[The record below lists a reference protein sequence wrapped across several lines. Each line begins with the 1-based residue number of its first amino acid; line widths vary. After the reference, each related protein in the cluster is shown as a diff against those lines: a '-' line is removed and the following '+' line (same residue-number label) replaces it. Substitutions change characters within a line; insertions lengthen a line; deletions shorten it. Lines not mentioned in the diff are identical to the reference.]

1 MDCKKTGAFICM
13 LRKEKGLTQAVMAE
27 KLGISNR
34 TISKWENGDGMPDI
48 SILSNVAEILG
59 ITVDELL
66 RGEKNPD
73 LPPEIT
79 VTEINNKDNI
89 NNIFKMMYITSLFF
103 AISASILGSVTE
115 IYSIWAFR
123 ILFYTHWEIIFAAV
137 SFAAT
142 MVSALIFSLAVT
154 RLQVSYSKDE
164 IVRKVSKKAL
174 ALGTILCVF
183 PVTFILRIID
193 VSRLGAFVPLFALV
207 IITILSIIFYKLYIK
222 IKNGL

>member
-1 MDCKKTGAFICM
+1 MDCKKTGAFICS
-13 LRKEKGLTQAVMAE
+13 LRKGKGLTQAVMAE

-34 TISKWENGDGMPDI
+34 TVSKWENGDGMPDI
-48 SILSNVAEILG
+48 SILSDVAEILG
-59 ITVDELL
+59 VTVDELL
-66 RGEKNPD
+66 KGEKSPE

-79 VTEINNKDNI
+79 VTEVSNKDNI

-103 AISASILGSVTE
+103 AIFGAILGSVTE

-137 SFAAT
+137 SFVAV

-154 RLQVSYSKDE
+154 RLQVSYSKEE
-164 IVRKVSKKAL
+164 IIQKVCKKAL
-174 ALGTILCVF
+174 LLGAILCVF

-193 VSRLGAFVPLFALV
+193 VSPLGGFVPLFALV